1 MTTRLS
7 APMRAIAAS
16 AATGA
21 AALLAGALL
30 AGCGGGGSDSTS
42 TGRAAP
48 AFKVGGVFTG
58 LSQGSVTISNGLDRI
73 EIATRN
79 DGVIRD
85 VPFAFDAALPE
96 GAGYNVKVER
106 TDSGVTCETRNGTG
120 IVGQAAVTD
129 VLIQCFL
136 TPSLR
141 LLAGS
146 LLKPDTDGIASSIAF
161 TAESIAVA
169 ADGSIYIGADEG
181 LGARRPLLRRITPT
195 GFLTTIAGGTSG
207 DPVDGTGAAARLNR
221 PRALTVEPSGNILF
235 TDGTAVRRVTPDG
248 VVKTIAGSLTE
259 QGYRDTPAGVTA
271 PDPLDARFTRLE
283 GLALAADGAIYV
295 TDMVGSYV
303 SGIRRIG
310 PDGRVSTVVERD
322 YSSSGRA
329 FAGLTM
335 GLDGELY
342 VGTDRYGEVNR
353 VRFAGGAVQLEP
365 LPELASFFAGVSA
378 LVPETP
384 TSLIAVNPVYG
395 QIARFFTDGRPA
407 EPVAGN
413 YGSGSDISQC
423 LDGKLQKALFRQ
435 PQSAAFLRPGQ
446 LLVADPGCKSIRL
459 VDLTTERVSTPYGSL
474 GYGTTDGQGSAAS
487 FHAVSGLA
495 YNRQTGSLMT
505 SEMWGLL
512 VRSVSLAGIVHTIAG
527 EPTNKRGLSVSG
539 EKSVDGTG
547 SDAMFVTPS
556 GLAIDAYGS
565 AFVLDVVRGAP
576 TSTLRQIDAGGNVK
590 TLRADLPLGP
600 EQRYLT
606 LDSMGRF
613 IAAFGHAI
621 WRFGADP
628 GSPMERLAGTGT
640 AGLQDCDVPG
650 CASTGAQFS
659 SPTGVVAAADGSVYV
674 ADSGNHA
681 IRRITPDGKVQTISA
696 NWGNPV
702 ALALTDNQ
710 DFLIVLDAEHYV
722 VRAVD
727 LRVGAAHAT
736 RTIVGDGSSSLALGP
751 LPGSLAPPVV
761 YSLENLHGGGW
772 SSRALAVHG
781 SKLYIALGDAIL
793 EADLALR

>member
-7 APMRAIAAS
+7 APMPAIAAT
-16 AATGA
+16 AA
-21 AALLAGALL
+21 AALFAGALL

-58 LSQGSVTISNGLDRI
+58 LSQGSVTISNGLDRV

-106 TDSGVTCETRNGTG
+106 ADSNVTCETRNGSG
-120 IVGQAAVTD
+120 IVGQAPVTD
-129 VLIQCFL
+129 VLIQCFS

-141 LLAGS
+141 LLAGR

-169 ADGSIYIGADEG
+169 PDGSIYIGADEG
-181 LGARRPLLRRITPT
+181 LGANRPLLRRITPT

-207 DPVDGTGAAARLNR
+207 DAVDGTGAAARLNR

-259 QGYRDTPAGVTA
+259 QGYRDTPAGVA
-271 PDPLDARFTRLE
+271 VPDPLDARFSRLD

-295 TDMVGSYV
+295 TDKSESPV
-303 SGIRRIG
+303 SRIRRIG

-322 YSSSGRA
+322 VSSSGRT

-342 VGTDRYGEVNR
+342 VGTNLHGEVNR

-365 LPELASFFAGVSA
+365 LPALANFVGASA

-384 TSLIAVNPVYG
+384 TSLIAINPVYG

-413 YGSGSDISQC
+413 YGTGSDISQC
-423 LDGKLQKALFRQ
+423 LDGKLQKAQFRQ
-435 PQSAAFLRPGQ
+435 PESAAFLRPGQ
-446 LLVADPGCKSIRL
+446 LLIADEGCKSIRL

-495 YNRQTGSLMT
+495 YNKQTGSLMT

-527 EPTNKRGLSVSG
+527 EPTNKWAFESIG
-539 EKSVDGTG
+539 EVAVDGTG
-547 SDAMFVTPS
+547 SDAMFIVPS

-565 AFVLDVVRGAP
+565 AFVLDHVRGSANRA
-576 TSTLRQIDAGGNVK
+576 LRRIDAGGNVK
-590 TLRADLPLGP
+590 TLRADVPSGP
-600 EQRYLT
+600 YQRYLAV
-606 LDSMGRF
+606 DSMGRF
-613 IAAFGHAI
+613 IAASGNAI
-621 WRFGADP
+621 WRFAADL
-628 GSPMERLAGTGT
+628 GSPMERLAGTDT

-696 NWGNPV
+696 KWGNPV

-727 LRVGAAHAT
+727 LRVGAAHTT

-751 LPGSLAPPVV
+751 LPGSLAPPVA
-761 YSLENLHGGGW
+761 YSGEPYGGGW